1 MPGLNCAIKS
11 CRRRS
16 KTDIGISFHTV
27 PVNRGRKKEWDNAV
41 GFTIPPYGRVC
52 SDHFRASDYTQF
64 GSMKSSL
71 RHRLRITAVPSIGL
85 DNSGGTVLDDSV
97 VQSGCVSVDVGA
109 NMDVDTCCSTLHDP
123 ELMECDDHNYASKY
137 VPSPTHGPTPRYA
150 STGTQCRIDTR
161 SCSTQTDSS
170 VCCANC
176 SLCSGDGNHPGL
188 LFAPRSASTPSR
200 KSYADD
206 CNMMSGPATPV
217 SGPTTPVNDP
227 KDTSY
232 HPMSD
237 DSMHLGASAVKVLRL
252 LASVNIEAFT
262 TSTYNVY
269 QKGCLV
275 PAITKVWSTQQ
286 ASLVEACKGRDLCL
300 LGDGRCDSPGH
311 SAKYLTYTLMDAE
324 TRKVL
329 NFTQVQVGQ
338 NPQVKTSPQMEKVG
352 FVQCLGELHSK
363 DLKVSTVTT
372 DRHPGIRKH
381 IREKEPGIKHEL
393 DSWHVVKGLRKKLE
407 GIAKRAGCTI
417 LNGWIQSI
425 CNHLYFS
432 VAMSEGNVALRIS
445 IWKSL
450 TRHIVNIHSGHEG
463 PYHRCL
469 HDQLSHKEWLDPG
482 SAVYKNLC
490 GMVLNIRLI
499 KDIAQLSADAQTSC
513 LESFHSLMIRFAP
526 KSVAYSPT
534 LMSARTMLAVLH
546 QNANKTRKQACGI
559 DGKPAFR
566 RKMLKTKKGNEVVCP
581 VKESVT
587 YDYVQELLE
596 ATVEE
601 CSSGS
606 FRSMRESRTTP
617 GPPPMSAAYARL
629 PKHALVAKRMLRF
642 KT

>member
-1 MPGLNCAIKS
+1 MAAGNVLLAGAI
-11 CRRRS
+11 
-16 KTDIGISFHTV
+16 
-27 PVNRGRKKEWDNAV
+27 
-41 GFTIPPYGRVC
+41 
-52 SDHFRASDYTQF
+52 
-64 GSMKSSL
+64 
-71 RHRLRITAVPSIGL
+71 
-85 DNSGGTVLDDSV
+85 
-97 VQSGCVSVDVGA
+97 
-109 NMDVDTCCSTLHDP
+109 
-123 ELMECDDHNYASKY
+123 
-137 VPSPTHGPTPRYA
+137 
-150 STGTQCRIDTR
+150 
-161 SCSTQTDSS
+161 
-170 VCCANC
+170 
-176 SLCSGDGNHPGL
+176 
-188 LFAPRSASTPSR
+188 LFS
-200 KSYADD
+200 
-206 CNMMSGPATPV
+206 
-217 SGPTTPVNDP
+217 
-227 KDTSY
+227 
-232 HPMSD
+232 
-237 DSMHLGASAVKVLRL
+237 GASAVKVLRL

-275 PAITKVWSTQQ
+275 PAITKVIQHMLLQNWNHVVLYVQVWSTQQ

-534 LMSARTMLAVLH
+534 LMSARFLH